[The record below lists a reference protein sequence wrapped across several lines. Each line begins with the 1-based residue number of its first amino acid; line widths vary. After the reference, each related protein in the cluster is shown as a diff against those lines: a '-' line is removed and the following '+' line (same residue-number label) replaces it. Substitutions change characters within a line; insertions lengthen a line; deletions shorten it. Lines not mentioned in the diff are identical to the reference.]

1 MTDAVTGSR
10 RPASTL
16 LPSGFLM
23 TSATSLDRSPAQRFN
38 TELGRLRTMLRRPAA
53 PRELVLG
60 QARVCGQYAY
70 AASHPLEWLVELLA
84 SVVPADAHAVRTLPA
99 EIVEAGTAA
108 YLTEADRPRIVAL
121 E

>member
-1 MTDAVTGSR
+1 MTD
-10 RPASTL
+10 PA
-16 LPSGFLM
+16 PH
-23 TSATSLDRSPAQRFN
+23 DRTPAQRFN
-38 TELGRLRTMLRRPAA
+38 TEVGRLRTMLRRPAA

-70 AASHPLEWLVELLA
+70 AASYPLEWLVELLA
-84 SVVPADAHAVRTLPA
+84 SVVPADAYDVRTIPA

-108 YLTEADRPRIVAL
+108 YLTEADRPRVVAL

>member
-1 MTDAVTGSR
+1 MTA
-10 RPASTL
+10 PAA
-16 LPSGFLM
+16 F
-23 TSATSLDRSPAQRFN
+23 DRSPAQRFN

-70 AASHPLEWLVELLA
+70 AAGHPLEWLVELLTA
-84 SVVPADAHAVRTLPA
+84 VVPADAHDVQTLPA

-108 YLTEADRPRIVAL
+108 YLTEADRPRVVAL